1 MESILGILK
10 NLQKLNIESNLN
22 IFQANNLY
30 YNCTG
35 MLNTDDFKGIIFFV
49 SGKDI
54 EIYWEVFEKVKIKPS
69 DAKSILDN
77 VFYLNNLLAREIKL

>member
-1 MESILGILK
+1 MEILN
-10 NLQKLNIESNLN
+10 NLQKLKIQSNLN
-22 IFQANNLY
+22 IFQANSLS

-35 MLNTDDFKGIIFFV
+35 TLNIDDFKEIIFV
-49 SGKDI
+49 ISGQNI
-54 EIYWEVFEKVKIKPS
+54 EICWEVFEKIKIKPS